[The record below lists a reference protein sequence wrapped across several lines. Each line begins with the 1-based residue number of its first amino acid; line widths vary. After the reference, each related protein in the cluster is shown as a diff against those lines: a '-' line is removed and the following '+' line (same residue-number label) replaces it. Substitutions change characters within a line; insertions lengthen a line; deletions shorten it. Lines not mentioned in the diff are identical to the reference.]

1 MAVNE
6 LIREIDHTKL
16 KDKKILLADDL
27 ALNQFLAK
35 HILESW
41 GCKVTTANNGKEV
54 LDLFQHHS
62 FDCILMDVQMP
73 ELDGL
78 AATELIRQL
87 PDHQKASVPIIA
99 LTSNLLKGDREKYI
113 STGMNDCIGK
123 PFEEANL
130 FETIYKN
137 ISGNVAKEDITHDIE
152 YPKIISDVPPSD
164 KAYDLK
170 MVISVSGGDQG
181 FIKKMVVLF
190 IETVPEN
197 LRELR
202 SHIENANW
210 NDAAKVAHKL
220 KSTIDSMGIKSIHQD
235 IRSVESNAKEA
246 INLDNMN
253 FLLEKIEKVIS
264 NCIHQLKAEFE

>member
-6 LIREIDHTKL
+6 LISEIDHSKL

-78 AATELIRQL
+78 AATQLIRQL
-87 PDHQKASVPIIA
+87 PDSQKASVPIIA
-99 LTSNLLKGDREKYI
+99 LTSNLLRGDREKYI

-137 ISGNVAKEDITHDIE
+137 ISGKEISAIPANTEYAKVGNDV
-152 YPKIISDVPPSD
+152 PISDKV
-164 KAYDLK
+164 YDLK

-181 FIKKMVVLF
+181 FIKKMVLLF
-190 IETVPEN
+190 METVPEN

-202 SHIENANW
+202 LHIENANW

-235 IRSVESNAKEA
+235 IRSIEANAKQA
-246 INLDNMN
+246 TNLGNMK
-253 FLLEKIEKVIS
+253 FLLEKIETVITQ
-264 NCIHQLKAEFE
+264 CIHQLKAEFE